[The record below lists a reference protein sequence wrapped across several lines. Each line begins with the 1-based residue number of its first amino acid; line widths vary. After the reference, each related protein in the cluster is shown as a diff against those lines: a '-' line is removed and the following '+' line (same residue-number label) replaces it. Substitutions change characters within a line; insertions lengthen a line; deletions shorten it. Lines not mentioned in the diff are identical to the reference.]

1 MKITCHDLCKM
12 FEMAIGL
19 LWDNTA
25 YAVNFKRKRLF
36 AHRSDTYLLKTV
48 GKKRAG

>member
-1 MKITCHDLCKM
+1 
-12 FEMAIGL
+12 MAIGL

-36 AHRSDTYLLKTV
+36 AHRSDTYLFVKDSGEEKSGIKRV
-48 GKKRAG
+48 GEFM